1 MKPTKKKK
9 SLNKKA
15 QLEHK
20 LVSIIL
26 IALTLL
32 ILIGVIQRGFSKFQ
46 GKDAEIVCQESL
58 AARAALAV
66 QTGDA
71 ELKTLPLLCKTLDKD
86 ISGTAEEVKEQLAR
100 SMARCWWMFGE
111 GRYDEVVSS
120 GFYPLRVLGFEGSEN
135 ACFLCY
141 SVVVPQEGLEEGPIS
156 KRDMFRY
163 VSNELHPQVPDTTYL
178 DYIQNYGGPGNVLV
192 GSDIAAGEAYGI
204 VFVAKGATGG
214 ALGDIQNSVQSALAE
229 LGLFS
234 EGVNT
239 DTSTIVLNRLS
250 AINEQYGCESDI
262 AGR

>member
-1 MKPTKKKK
+1 MKHST
-9 SLNKKA
+9 KKA

-66 QTGDA
+66 QAGDA

-86 ISGTAEEVKEQLAR
+86 VSGTVEEVKEQLAR

-111 GRYDEVVSS
+111 GRYDAVLS
-120 GFYPLRVLGFEGSEN
+120 GEGPLRVLGFESSEN

-163 VSNELHPQVPDTTYL
+163 VSNEPHPQVPDTTYL

-192 GSDIAAGEAYGI
+192 SSDIEAGEAYGI

-214 ALGDIQNSVQSALAE
+214 ILADVQRSVQNALAE
-229 LGLFS
+229 LGLYS
-234 EGVNT
+234 SDTNL
-239 DTSTIVLNRLS
+239 DTSTIVLDRLS
-250 AINEQYGCESDI
+250 TINQQYHCESDI

>member
-20 LVSIIL
+20 LVSVIL

-86 ISGTAEEVKEQLAR
+86 ISGTAEEVKEQLDR
-100 SMARCWWMFGE
+100 KSTRLN
-111 GRYDEVVSS
+111 SS
-120 GFYPLRVLGFEGSEN
+120 
-135 ACFLCY
+135 
-141 SVVVPQEGLEEGPIS
+141 
-156 KRDMFRY
+156 
-163 VSNELHPQVPDTTYL
+163 H
-178 DYIQNYGGPGNVLV
+178 
-192 GSDIAAGEAYGI
+192 
-204 VFVAKGATGG
+204 
-214 ALGDIQNSVQSALAE
+214 
-229 LGLFS
+229 
-234 EGVNT
+234 
-239 DTSTIVLNRLS
+239 
-250 AINEQYGCESDI
+250 
-262 AGR
+262 